1 MGLDAMILV
10 FWMLSFKPTCSLSNF
25 TFIKSLFSSSLLS
38 AIWVVSSSFL
48 QLLIYLPGILIPA
61 YASSSLAF
69 HMMYSAYKLNKQGD
83 NIQLWCSPFPIWNQS
98 VVPCSVLTV
107 ASWSAYRFLRRL
119 VRWSHIPKFWR
130 LFQFVV
136 IQHTTIGFNSFALF
150 YVSTSLGFQRSNNPE
165 RVILKNAKLPP
176 SLSIYIWD
184 QLRVVTFA

>member
-1 MGLDAMILV
+1 MTIYSLDILLSL
-10 FWMLSFKPTCSLSNF
+10 FWTSSMSNSNCCFLMCIQISQEAEYSPLFKNFPVCSL
-25 TFIKSLFSSSLLS
+25 TDLRE
-38 AIWVVSSSFL
+38 
-48 QLLIYLPGILIPA
+48 
-61 YASSSLAF
+61 
-69 HMMYSAYKLNKQGD
+69 NKQSD
-83 NIQLWCSPFPIWNQS
+83 HIQPWCTPFQNWKQS
-98 VVPCSVLTV
+98 NVPCPFLIVV
-107 ASWSAYRFLRRL
+107 CWPACRFLRRL